1 VPGWPESLTV
11 LRERPYRLLFAG
23 QAVSLLGD
31 AMVNVS
37 LAFAVIGLGGSA
49 AEIGLVFTARS
60 LALIGCLLAGGVVA
74 DRLPRATVLIGADL
88 VRVASQGGL
97 AAALILGEPG
107 VWVLA
112 ALSAVTGAATGFFN
126 PASTGFLPA
135 VVSPARLQQ
144 ANALR
149 GLASSAGR
157 IAGPI
162 AAGVLVATV
171 GAGWALA
178 VDAATF
184 AVSAAFLSRIRLPRP
199 AAVARGSFVADL
211 REGWDAFRSRRWL
224 WSFVAWGAFANLL
237 YGCWAIVGPLV
248 AERDLGGVTAWAAI
262 VAASGVGGLAGGVI
276 ALRANPQRP
285 LVFAT
290 AAMLIFFLPLALL
303 ALGLPVAVVA
313 LGAVVSEIGLV
324 LAVTVGES
332 TVQRHVEP
340 AALSRVS
347 SYQWLGSMALQP
359 VGLAV
364 WGPIAI
370 AIGYDAAMW
379 LAFAAMVVSGLV
391 LLAVRDVRTL
401 PAYPAR

>member
-1 VPGWPESLTV
+1 VPGWPESLGV

-31 AMVNVS
+31 SMVNVS

-49 AEIGLVFTARS
+49 ADMGLVFSARS
-60 LALIGCLLAGGVVA
+60 LALVGCLLAGGVVA
-74 DRLPRATVLIGADL
+74 DRLPRRTVLIGADL
-88 VRVASQGGL
+88 VRLASQGAL
-97 AAALILGEPG
+97 AATLIAGEPG
-107 VWVLA
+107 MWVLA

-126 PASTGFLPA
+126 PASTGFLPS
-135 VVSPARLQQ
+135 VVSPEGLQQ

-149 GLASSAGR
+149 GLSSSVGR

-184 AVSAAFLSRIRLPRP
+184 AVSAAFLSGIRLPRQV
-199 AAVARGSFVADL
+199 AAPRSSFLADL
-211 REGWDAFRSRRWL
+211 RDGWQAFRSRTWL
-224 WSFVAWGAFANLL
+224 WSFVAWAAFGNLL

-248 AERDLGGVTAWAAI
+248 AERDLGGVTAWATI
-262 VAASGVGGLAGGVI
+262 IAASGAGGFAGGVI
-276 ALRANPQRP
+276 ALHASPRRP

-290 AAMLIFFLPLALL
+290 AAMLIFFMPLALL

-313 LGAVVSEIGLV
+313 LGAAVSEIGLV
-324 LAVTVGES
+324 LSATVGES
-332 TVQRHVEP
+332 TFQRHVDP
-340 AALSRVS
+340 AVLSRVS
-347 SYQWLGSMALQP
+347 AYNWLGAMALQP

-364 WGPIAI
+364 WGPVAL

-379 LAFAAMVVSGLV
+379 VAFAAMVLSGLA
-391 LLAVRDVRTL
+391 LLAVRDVRRL
-401 PAYPAR
+401 AAYPG

>member
-1 VPGWPESLTV
+1 MPGWPESLGV

-31 AMVNVS
+31 SMVNVS

-49 AEIGLVFTARS
+49 ADMGLVFTARS
-60 LALIGCLLAGGVVA
+60 LALVGCLLVGGVVA
-74 DRLPRATVLIGADL
+74 DRLPRRTVLIGADL
-88 VRVASQGGL
+88 VRLAGQGAL
-97 AAALILGEPG
+97 AATLIAGEPG
-107 VWVLA
+107 MWVLA

-126 PASTGFLPA
+126 PASTGFLPS
-135 VVSPARLQQ
+135 VVSPEGLQQ

-149 GLASSAGR
+149 GLSSSVGR

-184 AVSAAFLSRIRLPRP
+184 AVSAAFLSGIRLPRQ
-199 AAVARGSFVADL
+199 VAPPHSSFLADL
-211 REGWDAFRSRRWL
+211 REGWHAFRSRTWL
-224 WSFVAWGAFANLL
+224 WSFVAWAAFGNLL
-237 YGCWAIVGPLV
+237 YGCWAVVGPLV
-248 AERDLGGVTAWAAI
+248 AERDLGGVTAWATI
-262 VAASGVGGLAGGVI
+262 IAASGVGGVAGGVI
-276 ALRANPQRP
+276 ALRANPRRP

-290 AAMLIFFLPLALL
+290 AGMLVFFMPLALL

-313 LGAVVSEIGLV
+313 LGAAVSEVGLV
-324 LAVTVGES
+324 LSATVGES
-332 TVQRHVEP
+332 TFQRHVEP
-340 AALSRVS
+340 SMLSRVS
-347 SYQWLGSMALQP
+347 AYNWLGSMALQP

-364 WGPIAI
+364 WGPIAL

-379 LAFAAMVVSGLV
+379 VAFAAMVLSGLA

-401 PAYPAR
+401 PAYPG